1 MYKIVSKDSEIVICY
16 APSVSRTRYYRQYAN
31 KLDKWMKV
39 CQYKKIGYV
48 QEICDELNEVWD
60 KDFIVQEL

>member
-1 MYKIVSKDSEIVICY
+1 
-16 APSVSRTRYYRQYAN
+16 
-31 KLDKWMKV
+31 MKV
-39 CQYKKIGYV
+39 CQYKKIGYA